1 MDVDSSDQALS
12 HKEEAR
18 SQEMEIRES
27 LMRGYEDVFEDVFD
41 DKTIEATTVFD
52 RIRTQLRRAL
62 VHRL

>member
-1 MDVDSSDQALS
+1 MMVDVDSSDQALS

-27 LMRGYEDVFEDVFD
+27 LMRGYEDVFD
-41 DKTIEATTVFD
+41 DKAIEATTVFD
-52 RIRTQLRRAL
+52 RIPPIFVAYP